1 MTRGDMS
8 LTAVHLRALEASA
21 EVAAMSA
28 QALVTEIQSLR
39 ATLKQQLAEDPGIE
53 LPKVCPK
60 CGSKPEFH
68 IPTSDGR
75 TACRSCGTIF

>member
-8 LTAVHLRALEASA
+8 LTAAHLRALEASA
-21 EVAAMSA
+21 EAAAMSA
-28 QALVTEIQSLR
+28 QALVAEIQSLR
-39 ATLKQQLAEDPGIE
+39 AALKHQLEEDPGVD

>member
-1 MTRGDMS
+1 MN
-8 LTAVHLRALEASA
+8 LTAAHLRALEATA
-21 EVAAMSA
+21 EAAVASS
-28 QALVTEIQSLR
+28 QALVAEIHSLR
-39 ATLKQQLAEDPGIE
+39 AALKHQLEEDPGIE

-60 CGSKPEFH
+60 CGSKAEYH